1 MITESERRRQVGRY
15 GEMIGV
21 ETIKRM
27 YPWTKYSGATNPCF
41 DAEAVDEN
49 GQKFFIAMEC
59 RNHTTSNGKIKE
71 DPYNLLCNRKSQD
84 REAFEILRR
93 ENAIGI
99 WLAVTIDAPRQRRDV
114 RMGRINDL
122 PNPRYIPMSA
132 KARAERD
139 NIIEENVFD
148 PRIKPEWSNVRAKP

>member
-1 MITESERRRQVGRY
+1 MLSRCR
-15 GEMIGV
+15 
-21 ETIKRM
+21 
-27 YPWTKYSGATNPCF
+27 
-41 DAEAVDEN
+41 AV
-49 GQKFFIAMEC
+49 
-59 RNHTTSNGKIKE
+59 
-71 DPYNLLCNRKSQD
+71 LCNRKSQD